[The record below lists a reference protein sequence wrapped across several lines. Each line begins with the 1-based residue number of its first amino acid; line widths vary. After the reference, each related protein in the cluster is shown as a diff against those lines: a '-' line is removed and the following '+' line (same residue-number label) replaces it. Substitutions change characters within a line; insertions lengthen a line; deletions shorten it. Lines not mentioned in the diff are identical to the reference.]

1 MEMHNV
7 YVTSRSFG
15 RFHEGPLQR
24 LKQEAHVTMSN
35 HGRSL
40 KEHEMKGVVKDVDAI
55 VVGDDPVTREVMKNA
70 NRLRVIAKH
79 GIGLDKIDLSSAT
92 DKGIY
97 VTFTPRAVSDSVA
110 DHTLA
115 LMLALARRIPQAHVS
130 TKSGNW
136 ESRNFMGVELAGK
149 TLGLFGFGRI
159 GSKVAER
166 ALGFG
171 MKILVNEIDPDRVRQ
186 EIARVGATCVDKET
200 LLRGSDIV
208 VVLIPLSH
216 DTKHFIG
223 GKELAL
229 MKKTAFLINTARGPL
244 VDESALFQAL
254 KEGKIRGAALDVYDE
269 EPPGRDLP
277 IFDLDN
283 VIVTPHIA
291 GYTYEANY
299 NMDATV
305 VNDII
310 RVFEGELPEYLANP
324 DVLEKTH

>member
-1 MEMHNV
+1 M
-7 YVTSRSFG
+7 SRSFG
-15 RFHEGPLQR
+15 GFHEGPLQR
-24 LKQEAHVTMSN
+24 LKQVAHVTRSDY
-35 HGRSL
+35 GRPL

-79 GIGLDKIDLSSAT
+79 GVGLDKIDLSSAT
-92 DKGIY
+92 EKGIY
-97 VTFTPRAVSDSVA
+97 VTFTPGAVSDSVA

-171 MKILVNEIDPDRVRQ
+171 MKIMVNEIDPDRVRQ
-186 EIARVGATCVDKET
+186 EIARVEATFVDKET
-200 LLRGSDIV
+200 LLRSSDIV

-216 DTKHFIG
+216 VTEHFIG

-244 VDESALFQAL
+244 VDQSALYEAL
-254 KEGKIRGAALDVYDE
+254 KEGKIWGAALDVYDE
-269 EPPGRDLP
+269 EPPGRDFP

-299 NMDATV
+299 NMDAAV
-305 VNDII
+305 VEDII
-310 RVFEGELPEYLANP
+310 RVFEGRLPEYLANP
-324 DVLEKTH
+324 DVLGKAQ